1 MKDKNKTKGDL
12 IGELAELRQKIT
24 ESGGT
29 ESARKRM
36 ERKLRES
43 EERYKSLY
51 VRTPAMLHSLD
62 AANKLVEVS
71 DHWLEVLGY
80 ERSEVIGHS
89 PGKFMTRES
98 WQYAQTV
105 TLPEFMK
112 MGYARDIEYQFV
124 KKNGG
129 IIDILLSG
137 VAEYDE
143 DGNFI
148 RSLGVLTDITER
160 KKGEKA
166 LIESEER
173 LRRLYEAAFEG
184 IYISKNGSLL
194 DGNEQLADMLGYE
207 LSELIGINVLDLVAP
222 ESKDF
227 VTKQI
232 QDRKGGPYE
241 YTAIRKD
248 RTMLPVR
255 TRSKKLAEEI
265 NELTVTSI
273 RDLTDQKEIEE
284 KLRKEH
290 EILLEANKELKRAFK
305 KESELRAALI
315 NAEKLASLGNMAC
328 KIAHEINNPL
338 TVIKAQAEIRAQ
350 MVEDGNIKESLLV
363 IKEKA
368 DQIKHLTRGYMNLAR
383 PEKVSLKSI
392 QVCDV
397 LRTTVRSLKPL
408 GQLKNIEL
416 SEDYVIDEPKI
427 LGDPCLLEQV
437 FRNLIINAV
446 EATSK
451 RTTGKITVGTRLSE
465 DGKCVDAFVTD
476 NGTGIEYRDIE
487 KIFAPFYSKK
497 ERTAATGLG
506 LVIVKETIE
515 IIHGGKLKVD
525 SQLGE
530 GSQFHVMIPLVKSS
544 RLKKKM
550 IIVDDDLGI
559 SGLLS
564 EYFSNKGLIVKTAEN
579 GTMAVKIIER
589 FAPDLILSD
598 IEMPYMDG
606 FELLEEVRKTNSNQ
620 PFIMMTGFDDRAKA
634 KKQLENM
641 NVPLIMKPP
650 DLEDELWPMVKEKLE
665 IA

>member
-1 MKDKNKTKGDL
+1 MKDEFKTKKQL
-12 IGELAELRQKIT
+12 IGELSKLRQQQNECGMSKYKPEWMKERIC
-24 ESGGT
+24 ESENRFRSVFNAAKDAIFILDPEKDRIIDANIAASELLKYSREELKKTRISTLHPNEMHLMSQVIEETFNKGGIQREDLT
-29 ESARKRM
+29 CKPKNGDLIPTDISFSPISLGDNQYILAIVRDIS
-36 ERKLRES
+36 ERKQ
-43 EERYKSLY
+43 
-51 VRTPAMLHSLD
+51 A
-62 AANKLVEVS
+62 
-71 DHWLEVLGY
+71 
-80 ERSEVIGHS
+80 
-89 PGKFMTRES
+89 
-98 WQYAQTV
+98 
-105 TLPEFMK
+105 
-112 MGYARDIEYQFV
+112 
-124 KKNGG
+124 
-129 IIDILLSG
+129 
-137 VAEYDE
+137 
-143 DGNFI
+143 
-148 RSLGVLTDITER
+148 
-160 KKGEKA
+160 EKA
-166 LIESEER
+166 LKESEER

-194 DGNEQLADMLGYE
+194 DGNEQLAEMLGYE
-207 LSELIGINVLDLVAP
+207 LSELIGINVMDLVAP

-227 VTKQI
+227 VTRQI
-232 QDRKGGPYE
+232 QEKKDGPYE

-248 RTMLPVR
+248 RTILPVR
-255 TRSKKLAEEI
+255 VRSKKLADEI
-265 NELTVTSI
+265 NKLRVTSI
-273 RDLTDQKEIEE
+273 RDLTERKKIEE
-284 KLRKEH
+284 RLRKER
-290 EILLEANKELKRAFK
+290 EILLEANKELRRAFK
-305 KESELRAALI
+305 KESELREALI
-315 NAEKLASLGNMAC
+315 SAEKLASLGDMAC

-350 MVEDGNIKESLLV
+350 MVEDRDLKESLLV

-383 PEKVSLKSI
+383 PEKILLKSMQI
-392 QVCDV
+392 CEV
-397 LRTTVRSLKPL
+397 LRTTVRALKPL

-416 SEDYVIDEPKI
+416 SEDYMVDDPKI

-476 NGTGIEYRDIE
+476 NGIGIEYRDIE
-487 KIFAPFYSKK
+487 KIFTPYYSKK

-515 IIHGGKLKVD
+515 IIHGGKLQVE
-525 SQLGE
+525 SQVGE
-530 GSQFHVMIPLVKSS
+530 GSKFHVMIPLAKWS

-564 EYFSNKGLIVKTAEN
+564 QYFSNKGLIVKTAEN
-579 GTMAVKIIER
+579 GSKAVKILES
-589 FAPDLILSD
+589 FSPDLILSD
-598 IEMPYMDG
+598 IEMPILDG
-606 FELLEEVRKTNSNQ
+606 LELLEEARKRIPNQ

-641 NVPLIMKPP
+641 DVPLIMKPP

-665 IA
+665 IV